1 MFRIRSR
8 RSRRR
13 GLEMLLERLGVAD
26 VHPVLPNAPPY
37 IGRTRIVKEPIID
50 PMAKILADRIS
61 AATIAPHVHREVF
74 PRERRRV
81 LEVGNNPN
89 LSAEVLGVHELVSA
103 PAYPRN
109 PFVVRWIVPEVLYA
123 RVAVFAQA
131 FSENDSLCHSPSP
144 EPRSDQ
150 GSA

>member
-37 IGRTRIVKEPIID
+37 IGRTRIVKEPIKD
-50 PMAKILADRIS
+50 PMAKILVDRVS

-81 LEVGNNPN
+81 LEVGKNPN
-89 LSAEVLGVHELVSA
+89 LSAEVLGVHEVVST
-103 PAYPRN
+103 PAYSRN
-109 PFVVRWIVPEVLYA
+109 PFVRYAQKLWIGDFL
-123 RVAVFAQA
+123 RHAVY
-131 FSENDSLCHSPSP
+131 LPK
-144 EPRSDQ
+144 
-150 GSA
+150 

>member
-13 GLEMLLERLGVAD
+13 GLEMLLERLGVAN

-37 IGRTRIVKEPIID
+37 IGRTRIVKEPIKD
-50 PMAKILADRIS
+50 PIAKILADRIS
-61 AATIAPHVHREVF
+61 AATVVPHVHREVF

-89 LSAEVLGVHELVSA
+89 LSAEVLSIDEVVST

-109 PFVVRWIVPEVLYA
+109 PFVVRWMIPEVLYA
-123 RVAVFAQA
+123 RVAVFA
-131 FSENDSLCHSPSP
+131 
-144 EPRSDQ
+144 
-150 GSA
+150 